1 MNDAPVS
8 ALRGEPLG
16 QGEWMSAFVKS
27 IPLADRLIRRN
38 PLYYRGFR
46 RLLAEAET
54 ATLAERRA
62 MAADL
67 LARNGAWAR
76 ALPGYAG
83 FGLDRPLAE
92 QPILV
97 KEKLQDRDTAFQARS
112 WLPLAH
118 AATGGSTGVPLRLVR
133 TLQSLTMEQ
142 AMIDH
147 LAAKAGVDLSAAK
160 SAVLRI
166 DRIKDPNDDTPPFW
180 REAGRQ
186 RLLLSSMHLNARHY
200 PDFARALR
208 AFRPDVLLALPSS
221 LELLTDL
228 AGEHGAPVDLKLVI
242 TSSEMLRPGLR
253 ARVEKCF
260 GAALI
265 DYYGMAERVCA
276 AYSTEDGIYRF
287 IFPYGYP
294 ELLKI
299 EEGRYRIL
307 GTSFWNRCQ
316 PLRRYDTD
324 DIALLPAGVSAEG
337 LERIALGLDPFLGI
351 EGRSTDY
358 FLLADGSRIY
368 TMDQVPLGVTGA
380 ATVQLIQESVDAA
393 LVVVV
398 PNGKFSDHTLDSIR
412 RNFYQRAPRSVKVRV
427 EVRDTPHR
435 LANGKAPVF
444 ISNLARA

>member
-1 MNDAPVS
+1 
-8 ALRGEPLG
+8 
-16 QGEWMSAFVKS
+16 MSAFVKNM
-27 IPLADRLIRRN
+27 PLADRLIRRN

-46 RLLAEAET
+46 RLLAQSET
-54 ATLAERRA
+54 ASLSERRTLAAE
-62 MAADL
+62 L
-67 LARNGAWAR
+67 LARNHAWAQ

-83 FGLDRPLAE
+83 FNLERPLNE

-97 KEKLQDRDTAFQARS
+97 KEILQDRDDAFQAKS
-112 WLPLAH
+112 WLPVAH
-118 AATGGSTGVPLRLVR
+118 AATGGTTGVPLRLVR

-147 LAAKAGVDLSAAK
+147 LAAKAGIDLPRARI
-160 SAVLRI
+160 AVLRI
-166 DRIKDPNDDTPPFW
+166 DRIKDPNDDSPPFW
-180 REAGRQ
+180 RHSGPR
-186 RLLLSSMHLNARHY
+186 RLLLSSMHLNAKHY

-208 AFRPDVLLALPSS
+208 RFRPDVLLALPSS
-221 LELLTDL
+221 LEMLTDL
-228 AGEHGAPVDLKLVI
+228 ASEHGAPTGLKLVI

-253 ARVEKCF
+253 ARVQSSF

-287 IFPYGYP
+287 IFPYGFP
-294 ELLKI
+294 ELVKI

-324 DIALLPAGVSAEG
+324 DIALLPEG
-337 LERIALGLDPFLGI
+337 ASTEALERIALGLDPFFGI
-351 EGRSTDY
+351 EGRTTDY

-393 LVVVV
+393 VVVVV
-398 PNGKFSDHTLDSIR
+398 PNGKFSDHTLEVIR
-412 RNFYQRAPRSVKVRV
+412 QNFYQRAPRSVNVRV

>member
-1 MNDAPVS
+1 M
-8 ALRGEPLG
+8 
-16 QGEWMSAFVKS
+16 MSAFVKN

-46 RLLAEAET
+46 RLLVRTEA
-54 ATLAERRA
+54 ASLPERRA
-62 MAADL
+62 MAEGL
-67 LARNGAWAR
+67 LARSRAWAES
-76 ALPGYAG
+76 LPGYAR
-83 FGLDRPLAE
+83 FHLDRPLAE

-97 KEKLQDRDTAFQARS
+97 KETLQEQSDAFQFRTWIPVS
-112 WLPLAH
+112 H

-133 TLQSLTMEQ
+133 SLQSLTMEQ

-147 LAAKAGVDLSAAK
+147 LAAKAGIDLPRAK
-160 SAVLRI
+160 IAVLRI
-166 DRIKDPNDDTPPFW
+166 DRIKDPNDEIPPFW
-180 REAGRQ
+180 RQAGPQ
-186 RLLLSSMHLNARHY
+186 RLILSSMHLNAKRY
-200 PDFARALR
+200 PDFAQALR
-208 AFRPDVLLALPSS
+208 TFAPDVLLALPSS

-228 AGEHGAPVDLKLVI
+228 ASEHGAPTGLKLVI

-253 ARVEKCF
+253 ARVKQCF

-276 AYSTEDGIYRF
+276 AYSTEDGLYRF
-287 IFPYGYP
+287 VFPYGYP
-294 ELLKI
+294 ELIKI
-299 EEGRYRIL
+299 EDGRYRIL

-324 DIALLPAGVSAEG
+324 DIALLPGTASAEQ
-337 LERIALGLDPFLGI
+337 LERIALGLDPFFGI
-351 EGRSTDY
+351 EGRTTDY

-398 PNGKFSDHTLDSIR
+398 PNGKFSDQTLEVIR
-412 RNFYQRAPRSVKVRV
+412 QNFYQRAPRTVKVRV

>member
-1 MNDAPVS
+1 
-8 ALRGEPLG
+8 
-16 QGEWMSAFVKS
+16 MSAFVKS

-46 RLLAEAET
+46 RLLAEGET

-62 MAADL
+62 MASAL
-67 LARNGAWAR
+67 LARNQAWAK

-83 FGLDRPLAE
+83 SHLDRPLGE
-92 QPILV
+92 QPVLV
-97 KEKLQDRDTAFQARS
+97 KEALQAQADAFQARG
-112 WLPLAH
+112 WLPVAH

-147 LAAKAGVDLSAAK
+147 LAAKAGIDLPRAK
-160 SAVLRI
+160 IAVLRI
-166 DRIKDPNDDTPPFW
+166 DRIKDPNDEIPPYW
-180 REAGRQ
+180 RQSGPQ
-186 RLLLSSMHLNARHY
+186 RLVLSSMHLNAKRY
-200 PDFARALR
+200 PDFARALQ

-228 AGEHGAPVDLKLVI
+228 ASERGAPFGLKLVI

-253 ARVEKCF
+253 ARVQHCF

-276 AYSTEDGIYRF
+276 AYSTEDGAYRF

-307 GTSFWNRCQ
+307 GTSFWNRSQ

-324 DIALLPAGVSAEG
+324 DIALLPEG
-337 LERIALGLDPFLGI
+337 ISDEALERIALGLDPFFGI
-351 EGRSTDY
+351 EGRTTDY

-380 ATVQLIQESVDAA
+380 ATVQLIQESLDAA
-393 LVVVV
+393 VVVVV
-398 PNGKFSDHTLDSIR
+398 PNGKFSENTLEVIR
-412 RNFYQRAPRSVKVRV
+412 HNFYQRAPRSVKVRV